1 MMGSSHERRRQGEDG
16 LETYLHDIHHYPLLS
31 PQEEQRVARRAI
43 RGDPDARERLITANL
58 RLVISIAQRYRHL
71 GVPLMDLIQ
80 EGNVGLI
87 TAVNKFDPALGYK
100 FSTYATWWIRQAILR
115 ALVKYVRPVPVP
127 DYLLAAL
134 HKIDA
139 LEDLHRQ
146 HHEPS
151 PNAALLAEETGLSR
165 ATVTRLLRWRPAP
178 PSLDRLS
185 DDESDETPLDQIH
198 CERASPEEEALR
210 AREHETLK
218 RALDKLPLRERRIL
232 SLRYGIE
239 DRHPRTLS
247 EIGRIL
253 NLSRERVRQL
263 ESLALSKLRKLYA
276 SRRSL
281 HIHPL

>member
-1 MMGSSHERRRQGEDG
+1 MIGTAHERRRQGEDG
-16 LETYLHDIHHYPLLS
+16 LEAYLHEIHHYPLLS
-31 PQEEQRVARRAI
+31 PQEEQKVARRVV
-43 RGDPDARERLITANL
+43 RGDPEARERLITANL

-80 EGNVGLI
+80 EGNIGLI
-87 TAVNKFDPALGYK
+87 TAVNKFDPTLGYK

-115 ALVKYVRPVPVP
+115 ALVKHIRPVPVP

-134 HKIDA
+134 HKIDE

-146 HHEPS
+146 HHELPPS
-151 PNAALLAEETGLSR
+151 AALLAEETGLSH

-178 PSLDRLS
+178 PSLDRTS
-185 DDESDETPLDQIH
+185 DEESDETPLDQIH

-210 AREHETLK
+210 AGECETLK
-218 RALDKLPLRERRIL
+218 EALDELPLRERRIL

-263 ESLALSKLRKLYA
+263 ENLALSKLRKIYA
-276 SRRSL
+276 SRCYPRVP
-281 HIHPL
+281 PL